1 VVERGLKVV
10 GSSAS
15 NRQEMNELLALASA
29 GNVKG
34 IIQTMP
40 FEKINE
46 ALSSLIEGRTEG
58 RTVLDLQ

>member
-1 VVERGLKVV
+1 
-10 GSSAS
+10 
-15 NRQEMNELLALASA
+15 MNELLALASA

-34 IIQTMP
+34 IINTMP

>member
-1 VVERGLKVV
+1 M

-15 NRQEMNELLALASA
+15 NRQEMNELLALAA
-29 GNVKG
+29 EGAVKG
-34 IIQTMP
+34 VINTMP

-58 RTVLDLQ
+58 RTVLVL